1 MVNSFARPCVNAQF
15 RFEVIP
21 RPSLYCHT
29 LTQTLVYQGIIRVA
43 VVDNQYEDS
52 TIFLTGE
59 GYEDTVTLDG
69 LHSLVDPYEALI
81 AESSKPANNVATPQ
95 GDDDEGLDGAVDDIV
110 GMFMSFIGCCGC
122 RLH

>member
-1 MVNSFARPCVNAQF
+1 M
-15 RFEVIP
+15 
-21 RPSLYCHT
+21 
-29 LTQTLVYQGIIRVA
+29 YQGIIRVA

-81 AESSKPANNVATPQ
+81 AEAKSSTATGTPI
-95 GDDDEGLDGAVDDIV
+95 GEDDESLDAGIDDIV
-110 GMFMSFIGCCGC
+110 GKSVCFRHG
-122 RLH
+122 